1 MANTSPVYEQLCT
14 SDYTSALNA
23 FKENWAGRGSL
34 LVVFC
39 FRIILW
45 LCVFAF
51 TDNNIHTHTHP
62 LADESQCKLLHFP
75 ACVCDF
81 VEDIW
86 KFRHYLE
93 WKRTWIERHHDSSDF
108 HMWLHFYLF
117 FAVVLGSLRT
127 HVTHT
132 HTPHALTA
140 VIRPLIFP
148 SLPGFPGFLG
158 VISNRAAPTSR
169 GSCSSLCGS
178 P

>member
-1 MANTSPVYEQLCT
+1 MRLKRTGQDGAAYLLYFVS
-14 SDYTSALNA
+14 
-23 FKENWAGRGSL
+23 GSFYGCACL
-34 LVVFC
+34 HSLT
-39 FRIILW
+39 IIY
-45 LCVFAF
+45 
-51 TDNNIHTHTHP
+51 THTHP
-62 LADESQCKLLHFP
+62 LADESQCKLFHFP

-117 FAVVLGSLRT
+117 FAVVLRSLRT